1 MIAPDSRESGGTRRG
16 RVRVGRAT
24 PPRAKGGAEEE
35 CADEQEGEG
44 HGEGARREPDRAV
57 QHRRVGV
64 EARYLEDPHLTA
76 AGSRRVRGRDAA
88 RAEEGARRREAGEAE
103 GIGGDRR
110 GSEESEVCLRE
121 AEGN

>member
-44 HGEGARREPDRAV
+44 HGEGAGREPDRAV

-88 RAEEGARRREAGEAE
+88 RAEEGARRGRGS
-103 GIGGDRR
+103 GGDRR
-110 GSEESEVCLRE
+110 GSE
-121 AEGN
+121 GIGGI